1 MHKLSEIVYEDVIP
15 AFHAAPADPEFYL
28 SSIPYHEIRYIILL
42 VLNLTKQPWAMKI
55 KKVQLTGKDR
65 RRAYKS
71 AVRKALREAGI
82 DKLTGTKVFRNKK
95 KYTRK
100 GKEQVIRREQG
111 LT

>member
-1 MHKLSEIVYEDVIP
+1 MHKLFEIVYEDVIP
-15 AFHAAPADPEFYL
+15 AFHDAPADLKCYR
-28 SSIPYHEIRYIILL
+28 SSMLCQEIRYIILL

-82 DKLTGTKVFRNKK
+82 DKLTGTKVFRNRK

-111 LT
+111 L